1 MPTKTDRIEARA
13 SIDER
18 NLIDRDAA
26 LEGRS
31 VSSFVVAAA
40 LDRADAVISAHD
52 TTTVPTSYF
61 DRLLAALDTPDD
73 APTLQR
79 AAQGSARRPRIRS

>member
-1 MPTKTDRIEARA
+1 MATKTDRIETRV

-18 NLIDRDAA
+18 HRIDRAAA

-40 LDRADAVISAHD
+40 VDRADAVITAHD
-52 TTTVPTSYF
+52 ITSVPASYF
-61 DRLLAALDTPDD
+61 DRLLAALDAPDD
-73 APTLQR
+73 APTLRR
-79 AAQGSARRPRIRS
+79 AAQRSTRRPRIRS

>member
-1 MPTKTDRIEARA
+1 MATKTDRIETRV
-13 SIDER
+13 SVDER
-18 NLIDRDAA
+18 TLIDRAAA

-40 LDRADAVISAHD
+40 VDRADAVISAHN
-52 TTTVPTSYF
+52 TTTVPASYF

-73 APTLQR
+73 APTLRR
-79 AAQGSARRPRIRS
+79 AAQRSARRPRIRS

>member
-1 MPTKTDRIEARA
+1 MATKTDRIETRV

-18 NLIDRDAA
+18 NLIDRAAA

-40 LDRADAVISAHD
+40 IDRADAVISAHN
-52 TTTVPTSYF
+52 TTTVPVPRASASGMFRCGSRTSPAVKVMLF
-61 DRLLAALDTPDD
+61 QASQENSE
-73 APTLQR
+73 PT
-79 AAQGSARRPRIRS
+79 